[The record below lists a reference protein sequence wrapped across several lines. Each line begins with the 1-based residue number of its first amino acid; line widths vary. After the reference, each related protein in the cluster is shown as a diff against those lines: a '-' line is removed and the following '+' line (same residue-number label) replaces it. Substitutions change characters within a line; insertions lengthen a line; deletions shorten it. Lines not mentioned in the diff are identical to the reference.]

1 MREVCKAKLP
11 TNFDQSS
18 TWTTQTAL
26 RDQYRAQL
34 PPSKTPPPLHNQN
47 KTINDDQESIWTTQT
62 HLRDK
67 YHAQLPTQNV
77 KELKHNGDD
86 DQESIW
92 TTQTHLRDKY
102 HAQLPTGKTPQNIN
116 TTKELRH
123 NGGEDQESIWT
134 TRTELKENEMYRPK
148 MPHVSGVVTGV
159 VVKNDCGVSCGI
171 VLESVGDLT
180 CAMEVNNQVA
190 AFKTSPLA
198 KKQSDESSIDDE
210 YKNHTQLVVN
220 KKLEDDLTLDDNII
234 ESIKTN
240 SKSSMQSV

>member
-11 TNFDQSS
+11 TNTNLDQSS

-26 RDQYRAQL
+26 REQYRAQL

-47 KTINDDQESIWTTQT
+47 KAINDDQESIWTTQT
-62 HLRDK
+62 HLRDQ
-67 YHAQLPTQNV
+67 YQ
-77 KELKHNGDD
+77 
-86 DQESIW
+86 
-92 TTQTHLRDKY
+92 
-102 HAQLPTGKTPQNIN
+102 AQLPTGKTQNIN
-116 TTKELRH
+116 ATKELKH
-123 NGGEDQESIWT
+123 NGGDDQESIWT

-148 MPHVSGVVTGV
+148 MPHVSGVVTGEAV
-159 VVKNDCGVSCGI
+159 NNNCGVSCGI

-180 CAMEVNNQVA
+180 CAKEVNHQAA

-210 YKNHTQLVVN
+210 FKNHTQLLVN
-220 KKLEDDLTLDDNII
+220 KKLEDDLTLDYNII
-234 ESIKTN
+234 ENIKTD